1 TLRTLAAMGL
11 KPSDGDLLLAGIFGN
26 TSGRKLLE
34 KFAAQGAPVA
44 REVIKLWQSKFH
56 QAQGDNQAIAPRMAT
71 ENMELH
77 TALTR
82 FLAYPPVEQSPAM
95 RRAVGDLFEL
105 PMQWEQPIVSRRTH
119 LGMLERLATWTSRQR
134 LRAELL
140 RALDALESIPLAQ
153 RRALCRHLVA
163 QEPVVLALRLLEQG
177 GWGRPPWLRI
187 SAPGAAKT
195 SEDRKRQLFMLARR
209 HWHRLLSSDISAS
222 RARALAAEMLG
233 TQFWSPRWIERLQE
247 EQITRFYRTLFNA
260 LTPRLR
266 AVMGA
271 AWMVATDQKLARL
284 SELVGLVDCLPP
296 RLPAQI
302 DQRAFF
308 EAMQERLNLEQDE
321 QEDASDAREGDDL
334 PPTLRRLRRD
344 LQAARWRTCAWFLAL
359 AGLAEEN
366 EYRLLLAVM
375 SLAAGNAD
383 QVGRWLAGQAPSPAE
398 AAALLLEVKRWN
410 NQTSITEQHIPA
422 LLQTAAAQVR
432 PVWEQLRRM
441 PRF

>member
-1 TLRTLAAMGL
+1 MGL

-26 TSGRKLLE
+26 SSGRKLLE

-56 QAQGDNQAIAPRMAT
+56 QAQDDNQAIAPRMAT

-105 PMQWEQPIVSRRTH
+105 PMRWEQPIPSRRAH
-119 LGMLERLATWTSRQR
+119 LGMLERLAAWTTRQR
-134 LRAELL
+134 LRTQLL
-140 RALDALESIPLAQ
+140 RALDALESVPLAQ

-163 QEPVVLALRLLEQG
+163 QEPVALALRVLEQG

-195 SEDRKRQLFMLARR
+195 PDDHKRQLFMLARR
-209 HWHRLLSSDISAS
+209 HWHRLLSRDLGAS
-222 RARALAAEMLG
+222 RARALAAELVG
-233 TQFWSPRWIERLQE
+233 AQFWSRPWIERLQE
-247 EQITRFYRTLFNA
+247 DQITRFYRTLFNA
-260 LTPRLR
+260 LAPRLR

-296 RLPAQI
+296 QLPAQI

-308 EAMQERLNLEQDE
+308 EAMQERLNLEPDE
-321 QEDASDAREGDDL
+321 QEDAGDAGEGDNL

-366 EYRLLLAVM
+366 EYRLLLAAM
-375 SLAAGNAD
+375 SLAAGNAN

-398 AAALLLEVKRWN
+398 ARALLLEVKRWN

-422 LLQTAAAQVR
+422 LLQTAAVQVR
-432 PVWEQLRRM
+432 PVWEQLCRM
-441 PRF
+441 PRL